1 MNKIFITPNKNR
13 GGIVDTSDYSFAAT
27 EQIRRLHKSLKNYSV
42 TPLIEL
48 KNFAR
53 EKNLAAVFV
62 KDESKRFGLKA
73 FKALGGVWAIY
84 KVISRELG
92 LENPTLEEIFQRRN
106 ELSEMTF
113 ITTTDGNHGK
123 GVSWAAGLFGC
134 KSFVY
139 MPKGTVEIRAQ
150 AIRDAWYVGNFD
162 TRRKIFGSEEFNRD
176 NCSAAF
182 KAAAGSAT
190 VEITDMNYDDCVK
203 FTAQLAEKNRW
214 HLIQDTSWSGYEEI
228 PAQIMLGYSTLAYEV
243 LEQMNHTCPT
253 HIFLQAGVGS
263 MAGAIAAVFAE
274 NFCHVDE
281 MQTCERGNNVRLYQ
295 HSIAST
301 VPSLLKRPA
310 VFAENFSDNL
320 PRITIVEP
328 TEVAC
333 FYESFRIGDGKIHSA
348 TGNGQTMM
356 AGLNCATPCSL
367 AWKILRRYAA
377 DAATI
382 SDDVAAEGMR
392 RLANPFGDD
401 EKIIS
406 GESGCAGF
414 ALINAAAD
422 NPKLR
427 EALEIDERSKIFV
440 INTEGDTDPDN
451 YEKILQER
459 F

>member
-1 MNKIFITPNKNR
+1 MIKLVRNKNR
-13 GGIVDTSDYSFAAT
+13 GGLVDASAYSFAAT
-27 EQIRRLHKSLKNYSV
+27 EPIRRLHTSLNVYNE
-42 TPLIEL
+42 TPLVEL
-48 KNFAR
+48 KLPNVGT
-53 EKNLAAVFV
+53 VFV

-92 LENPTLEEIFQRRN
+92 LDNPTLDEIFQRRD

-139 MPKGTVEIRAQ
+139 MPKGTVEVRAR
-150 AIRDAWYVGNFD
+150 AIR
-162 TRRKIFGSEEFNRD
+162 E
-176 NCSAAF
+176 
-182 KAAAGSAT
+182 AGSAT

-203 FTAQLAEKNRW
+203 FTAQLAAKNRW
-214 HLIQDTSWSGYEEI
+214 HLIQDTSWTGYEEI

-243 LEQMNHTCPT
+243 LEQMNHVRPT

-274 NFCHVDE
+274 NF
-281 MQTCERGNNVRLYQ
+281 
-295 HSIAST
+295 
-301 VPSLLKRPA
+301 
-310 VFAENFSDNL
+310 SDNP
-320 PRITIVEP
+320 PRVTIVEP

-333 FYESFRIGDGKIHSA
+333 FYESFKVGDGKIHSA

-356 AGLNCATPCSL
+356 AGLNCATPCEL
-367 AWKILRRYAA
+367 AWKILRRHAA

-392 RLANPFGDD
+392 QLHAQG
-401 EKIIS
+401 IVS

-414 ALINAAAD
+414 ALLNAAVD

-427 EALEIDERSKIFV
+427 EALELDERSRIFV
-440 INTEGDTDPDN
+440 INTEGATDPVN
-451 YEKILQER
+451 YEKILRKEVSS
-459 F
+459 